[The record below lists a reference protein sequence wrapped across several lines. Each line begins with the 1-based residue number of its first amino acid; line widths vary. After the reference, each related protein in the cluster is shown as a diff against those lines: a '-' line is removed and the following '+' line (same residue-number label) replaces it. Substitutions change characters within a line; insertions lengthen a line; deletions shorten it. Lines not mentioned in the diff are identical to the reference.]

1 MCDVLYNNG
10 RFSLFGQQKIESRN
24 LHGTGCTLSSAIAA
38 FAARNNGLEEAV
50 RQAKVYIS
58 KAIYHGKDL
67 HIGHGNGPLCHF
79 FSGEI
84 NFVPL
89 NSTEE
94 VIRKFPHKQQAE
106 YREENFQGETS

>member
-1 MCDVLYNNG
+1 MYCTTTAVSACSNSKNRG
-10 RFSLFGQQKIESRN
+10 GN

-58 KAIYHGKDL
+58 KAICHGKDL

-79 FSGEI
+79 FSEEI

>member
-1 MCDVLYNNG
+1 MYCTTTAV
-10 RFSLFGQQKIESRN
+10 SACSTAKIESRN

-38 FAARNNGLEEAV
+38 FAARGKGLEEAV

-94 VIRKFPHKQQAE
+94 VIRKFPTNNKRNIERKTFKEKLH
-106 YREENFQGETS
+106 N

>member
-1 MCDVLYNNG
+1 MELDKRN
-10 RFSLFGQQKIESRN
+10 IE
-24 LHGTGCTLSSAIAA
+24 
-38 FAARNNGLEEAV
+38 E
-50 RQAKVYIS
+50 YI
-58 KAIYHGKDL
+58 
-67 HIGHGNGPLCHF
+67 NRF

-106 YREENFQGETS
+106 YREENFQGCGQEGTAGGCLPQTAAGDQWAEGFCSPEQGQGSYQKHGHVPTKKAG